1 MWEQECSPGHQAI
14 NSFLP
19 GPAGKE
25 NKSRPQQHGSLRKKP
40 MVKNGVE
47 RTECSLGKSVILLS
61 KTATFILVQ
70 AENIVHKNAIWFLSH
85 QYNSLS

>member
-1 MWEQECSPGHQAI
+1 MLYKAK
-14 NSFLP
+14 LP

-47 RTECSLGKSVILLS
+47 WTECSLRKSVILLS
-61 KTATFILVQ
+61 KTATFILV
-70 AENIVHKNAIWFLSH
+70 ENIVHKNAIWFLSH
-85 QYNSLS
+85 QHNSLS